1 VALAAGVITTLVP
14 RGPAGAATE
23 ASLRAQAAA
32 LTARLGGLAQQ
43 EARVDEQYN
52 QAQLALAAA
61 QTRQQQAQAA
71 ADRAA
76 DQVRARRKVLTAAAV
91 DAYMR
96 GGSGAGAGGVTL
108 LMQASQTTYGIQ
120 QSYLQSVA
128 DAQQS
133 AIDGLRR
140 AQAQLSAQQA
150 RLAQATWSAR
160 SDVSRTAALRSQL
173 SATAASEISALSQ
186 VKGRLARLVA
196 ADQAAAQ
203 AAQAAAARARL
214 AALSRAAASSTRPA
228 TRDNPLPALSG
239 IGGGGGGTGGPGG
252 GTVGSGGGTGGPG
265 GGGLAAPPVGP
276 APAQSGAAGVALEWA
291 QRELGKPYVYGGSG
305 PDSFDCSGLT
315 MYVYGKAG
323 VGLPHSAA
331 GQWDDTT
338 RISYADARPG
348 DLVFFYQPVDH
359 VGIYVGNGEMIDA
372 PHTGASVEYDP
383 IWWNVLDGF
392 GRVG

>member
-1 VALAAGVITTLVP
+1 MALAAGVSTTLVP

-32 LTARLGGLAQQ
+32 LTARLGQLAQQ

-76 DQVRARRKVLTAAAV
+76 AQVRARRQVLTAAAV

-128 DAQQS
+128 DTQQS
-133 AIDGLRR
+133 AIDGLRQ
-140 AQAQLSAQQA
+140 AQAQLSDRQT
-150 RLAQATWSAR
+150 RLAQATRSAR
-160 SDVSRTAALRSQL
+160 SDVARAAGLRSQL
-173 SATAASEISALSQ
+173 SSTAASEVSALSQ
-186 VKGRLARLVA
+186 VKGQLARLVA

-203 AAQAAAARARL
+203 RAQAAAARARL
-214 AALSRAAASSTRPA
+214 VALSRVATSSARPV
-228 TRDNPLPALSG
+228 TRDNPLPTLG
-239 IGGGGGGTGGPGG
+239 GVGGGGGGTGGSG
-252 GTVGSGGGTGGPG
+252 GSG
-265 GGGLAAPPVGP
+265 AAPIGP
-276 APAQSGAAGVALEWA
+276 APTQSGAAGVALEWA
-291 QRELGKPYVYGGSG
+291 QRELGKPYVYGASG

-392 GRVG
+392 GRVS